1 MAVIDLSQL
10 PAPQIVDVPDFETLL
25 AERKAEF
32 VALHPKD
39 EQEAVIRTLELESEP
54 VTKLLQENAYRELL
68 LRQRINEAAQAVMV
82 AYAMGSDLDQLAANY
97 NVKRL
102 TVTPADNDAVP
113 PVAAVMESDEAL
125 RLRVPAAFEGLS
137 VAGPTAAYEFHA
149 RSADGRVADAS
160 ATSPAPA
167 EVVLTVLSREGD
179 GTAEKGLLDVVEKA
193 LNSENVRPVADR
205 LTVRSAEIIPY
216 RVEATIFLYPGP
228 EAEPVMAAAKASLQK
243 YIASQTRLGRDIR
256 RSAIFAALHVEG
268 VQRVDPNFATT
279 MLNAL
284 AGKQPLD
291 NTLTNLSGKD
301 VAGLLTYLGLGEGS
315 ALPVGVPV
323 PWPAATPPTGWLK
336 CNGAAFSAE
345 EYPELAKAYPTN
357 KLPDLRGEFMRGWD
371 DGRGVDSGRGILTAQ
386 SHGMPSIS
394 GTFNGLFAVK
404 QTNGLGG
411 VSVAKSKNAE
421 TLSTSSGSGSVFDYT
436 FNVSGSTPVSP
447 ELRPR
452 NIAFNYIVRAA

>member
-25 AERKAEF
+25 AARKAEF

-39 EQEAVIRTLELESEP
+39 EQEAVMRTLELESEP
-54 VTKLLQENAYRELL
+54 VTKLLQENALYPLGQCIAGCLPTKLL
-68 LRQRINEAAQAVMV
+68 I
-82 AYAMGSDLDQLAANY
+82 AANY

-102 TVTPADNDAVP
+102 TVTPADDDAVP

-179 GTAEKGLLDVVEKA
+179 GTAEKDLLDVVEKA

-268 VQRVDPNFATT
+268 VQRV
-279 MLNAL
+279 
-284 AGKQPLD
+284 
-291 NTLTNLSGKD
+291 
-301 VAGLLTYLGLGEGS
+301 
-315 ALPVGVPV
+315 
-323 PWPAATPPTGWLK
+323 
-336 CNGAAFSAE
+336 
-345 EYPELAKAYPTN
+345 ELASPLADVVLN
-357 KLPDLRGEFMRGWD
+357 KTQAASCTQWS
-371 DGRGVDSGRGILTAQ
+371 V
-386 SHGMPSIS
+386 
-394 GTFNGLFAVK
+394 
-404 QTNGLGG
+404 TNGGTD
-411 VSVAKSKNAE
+411 E
-421 TLSTSSGSGSVFDYT
+421 
-436 FNVSGSTPVSP
+436 
-447 ELRPR
+447 
-452 NIAFNYIVRAA
+452 